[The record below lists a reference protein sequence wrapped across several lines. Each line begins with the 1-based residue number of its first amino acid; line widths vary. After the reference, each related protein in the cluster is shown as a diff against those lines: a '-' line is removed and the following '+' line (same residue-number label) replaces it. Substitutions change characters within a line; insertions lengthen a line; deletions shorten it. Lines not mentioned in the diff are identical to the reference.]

1 MSKKKKKQPE
11 YGQYCFCYRCGKALC
26 KATDLPHFDANYCSN
41 CGNKL
46 TDTKRD
52 YCKNSTNVELSN
64 NHHLTRDI

>member
-1 MSKKKKKQPE
+1 MSKKKKNQPE
-11 YGQYCFCYRCGKALC
+11 YGQYCFCYRCGKAFC
-26 KATDLPHFDANYCSN
+26 KATDLPHFDTNYCSN